1 MMTQL
6 NRTVSL
12 WIALTLSAA
21 TVVWAEEKPAAESEQ
36 TAAVAKKPS
45 ADKAPEATATKP
57 EETGAAVDAT
67 AGRRTALVW
76 RSVVKVVNPEEAR
89 AEIEAEV
96 KALGG
101 FVTFFNSRSISV
113 KLPPKALSVFA
124 DKVAEKGNVLE
135 KTLDREDLTL
145 QIAEAEG
152 ILKSKREILARTRK
166 FLDDSDVPATL
177 EIERTMT
184 GLVMEIED
192 VRGRL
197 RVLNDRSNFAT
208 ADVSFEFRERDKIVY
223 VRSPFEWL
231 NSVDL
236 GRFNEEF

>member
-1 MMTQL
+1 MSKCM
-6 NRTVSL
+6 NRTVSVSICL
-12 WIALTLSAA
+12 LFLAPAA
-21 TVVWAEEKPAAESEQ
+21 TRAEEKTAAEKHQKPAAVVSASVGEKASEP
-36 TAAVAKKPS
+36 K
-45 ADKAPEATATKP
+45 ADEPAEKT
-57 EETGAAVDAT
+57 DAS

-76 RSVVKVVNPEEAR
+76 RSVVKVVNPDEAR
-89 AEIEAEV
+89 AAVEAEV

-113 KLPPKALSVFA
+113 KLPPKALSAFTA
-124 DKVAEKGNVLE
+124 KVAEKGHVLE

-145 QIAEAEG
+145 QIAELMG

-197 RVLNDRSNFAT
+197 RVLNDRSEFAT
-208 ADVSFEFRERDKIVY
+208 ADISFEFRERDKIVY

-236 GRFNEEF
+236 GHFNEEF

>member
-1 MMTQL
+1 MIAQM

-12 WIALTLSAA
+12 WISLALLAPSVARS
-21 TVVWAEEKPAAESEQ
+21 EEKPAAETEKSG
-36 TAAVAKKPS
+36 AAAAETSAKKA
-45 ADKAPEATATKP
+45 ADTAEKATEKS
-57 EETGAAVDAT
+57 GAAVDAT

-89 AEIEAEV
+89 AAVEADV

-113 KLPPKALSVFA
+113 KLPPQALSAFA

-197 RVLNDRSNFAT
+197 RVLNDRSSFAT
-208 ADVSFEFRERDKIVY
+208 ADISFEFRERDKIVY

-231 NSVDL
+231 GSVDL